1 MKDDLNSFSKLMGSS
16 WKLKKSFSKSISS
29 DYLDEI
35 HDGALENGALSGKLM
50 GAGGGGY
57 FIFYTNYNNKNK
69 LINWIKSQG
78 LTFTYFK
85 FEDQGLKSWIERND

>member
-1 MKDDLNSFSKLMGSS
+1 
-16 WKLKKSFSKSISS
+16 
-29 DYLDEI
+29 
-35 HDGALENGALSGKLM
+35 LENGALSGKLM

-78 LTFTYFK
+78 LTFTHFK